1 MDYLS
6 ARDLAA
12 ALGGKDRLR
21 TFYDI
26 TPRDTAEEVAACI
39 IAACEDYGIAIGK
52 GDPKQPFTF
61 SSDVRD
67 LADRLRGATR
77 VIDPF
82 SVPTLGTLETLSFT
96 LRRAA

>member
-12 ALGGKDRLR
+12 ALGGEDRLR

-67 LADRLRGATR
+67 LAERLRGA
-77 VIDPF
+77 IN
-82 SVPTLGTLETLSFT
+82 VPTLGTLETLSFT